1 MSLKTELANKQIPK
15 ELESKVNEGC
25 NRYNAQTD
33 ALQTNK
39 DDE

>member
-1 MSLKTELANKQIPK
+1 MSLKTEFANKQITT
-15 ELESKVNEGC
+15 EIESKVNEG

-39 DDE
+39 DVE